1 VARRTVVDDAGMIE
15 HRRREAAGN
24 VTDTA
29 VLGGRDVAD
38 ILLCHRSGTI
48 IAMTFFAVI
57 NSAGMIKDSI
67 GERNCVMALPAI
79 GSGCRMGRVG
89 GVILAGG
96 IGTVVA
102 GGTIARDTHMVKN

>member
-1 VARRTVVDDAGMIE
+1 VARRTVVNDAGMIE

-29 VLGGRDVAD
+29 VLSSRDVTE
-38 ILLCHRSGTI
+38 ILPGHRSGTI
-48 IAMTFFAVI
+48 VTMTFFAVI
-57 NSAGMIKDSI
+57 NPAGVIKDSV
-67 GERNCVMALPAI
+67 GERNGVMALPAI

-96 IGTVVA
+96 IGTVMA
-102 GGTIARDTHMVKN
+102 GGTIARDTDMVKN